1 MESNE
6 KLSTQFIVVKKVNT
20 FLERRVTELEK
31 SQAKVEQYGRR
42 NNVEITGIPHE
53 VLDNNLESKVID
65 ICKDAGIEIGHID
78 IEGCHQLLLSRNNT
92 SGTKRVIVK
101 FVNRKHSEDIL
112 RLEEIISSRSRVFI
126 SNSMCPYYRY
136 LWDKC
141 KYLQGRGIFNQFF

>member
-1 MESNE
+1 M
-6 KLSTQFIVVKKVNT
+6 KKVNT
-20 FLERRVTELEK
+20 LLERRATELEK

-65 ICKDAGIEIGHID
+65 ISKDAGIEIGHID

-92 SGTKRVIVK
+92 GGTKRVIVK

-136 LWDKC
+136 LWGKC